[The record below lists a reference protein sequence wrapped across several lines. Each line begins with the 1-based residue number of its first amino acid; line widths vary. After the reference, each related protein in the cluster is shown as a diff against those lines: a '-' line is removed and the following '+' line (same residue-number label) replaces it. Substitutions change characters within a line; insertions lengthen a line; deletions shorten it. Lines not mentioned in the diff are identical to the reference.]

1 MRLASAKLET
11 VEPTVPVE
19 QTRRRY
25 NWLAALES
33 GFISGALLLLLPQ
46 GIPWSAQNAFSGAIM
61 GRTMGPAG
69 FHIGS
74 AALHMGLAVAYGL
87 LIGAA
92 VRGIR
97 SWRALPA
104 GAAAG
109 LGLYC
114 LNVAVVALAAP
125 QWTGE
130 ELPVAIT
137 HLLFGLF
144 AAAAYAGLTQRKRTS

>member
-1 MRLASAKLET
+1 MRLASAKMET

-33 GFISGALLLLLPQ
+33 GLIAGAVLLLLPQ
-46 GIPWSAQNAFSGAIM
+46 GIPWSALNAFSGAAM
-61 GRTMGPAG
+61 GRSMGAAG

-74 AALHMGLAVAYGL
+74 AAIHMGLALVYGL
-87 LIGAA
+87 LVGAA

-104 GAAAG
+104 GAAVG

-114 LNVAVVALAAP
+114 LNVAVVSLATP
-125 QWTGE
+125 QWTGQ

-144 AAAAYAGLTQRKRTS
+144 AAAAYAGFTQRKRTS